1 MPARSPLQR
10 PHVRGRFLFHGDNK
24 IWVRGVTYGT
34 FRPDATGHQY
44 GRMSAVARDFE
55 AMAENGVN
63 AIRTYTVPPRWLLD
77 AAYGHGIQVLVGLPW
92 EQHVAFLDDRRR
104 ARTIATRVRVSAA
117 LCAGHPAVLG
127 YAVGNE
133 IPAPVVRWHG
143 ARRVERFIERLTN
156 EVREVDPGALVTYI
170 NYPST
175 EYLELPFVDFVCFN
189 VYLEAADRLSA
200 YLARLHN
207 LAGDRPLL
215 LGEVGLDSRRN
226 GEACQAAVLDWE
238 LRTAFSSGCA
248 GAFVFAW
255 TDEWHR
261 GGDDIEDWDFGLT
274 NRRREPKPALAAV
287 RQATTELPFAKCV
300 AWPRMSVVVCS
311 YNGARTIRDTLNGL
325 VELDYPDLEVIVV
338 DDGSTDDTALI
349 AREYPV
355 RVISTPNRGLSN
367 ARNTGLRAATGEIVA
382 YIDDDAWPDP
392 DWLRYV
398 AWTFL
403 TSDHV
408 AVGGPN
414 LPPPGDGL
422 IADAVALSPG
432 GPIHVLLTDREAEHV
447 PGCNMAF
454 KKSALEAI
462 GGFDPRFRTAG
473 DDVDVCWRLTAREW
487 TIGFHPAA
495 LVWHHRRNSIRTYW
509 KQQAGYGR
517 AEALLAGK
525 WPEKHNGAGH
535 ASWSGRLYGPG
546 RVARLLQRGRI
557 YQGSW
562 GTALFQSLYE
572 RTPGPLTSF
581 LSMPEWWFVVPMLA
595 VLGLLGFEW
604 TPLRTAWPLF
614 GLALGAPLARAIVA
628 ARRAHLPIAYVSP
641 RDRVRLR
648 SVIALLHV
656 LQPIARLVGRVKHG
670 LTLWRRRGVPAL
682 VTPRARTVA
691 SWSEHWRAPT
701 ERLAALESWLRE
713 QGQTVV
719 RGGDWDRWDLELR
732 QGWLAAA
739 RLLAGTEEHGRG
751 RQLTRFRVWPRWSR
765 FAVASVSV
773 TAGLAVG
780 ATAAHAW
787 FDASLFAAGAVGLV
801 LRALTDYGGAAQL
814 LNEAIHELATDS
826 ETWVR

>member
-1 MPARSPLQR
+1 
-10 PHVRGRFLFHGDNK
+10 
-24 IWVRGVTYGT
+24 
-34 FRPDATGHQY
+34 
-44 GRMSAVARDFE
+44 
-55 AMAENGVN
+55 
-63 AIRTYTVPPRWLLD
+63 
-77 AAYGHGIQVLVGLPW
+77 LPW

-226 GEACQAAVLDWE
+226 GEACRAAVLDWE

-403 TSDHV
+403 TGDHV

-414 LPPPGDGL
+414 LPPP
-422 IADAVALSPG
+422 
-432 GPIHVLLTDREAEHV
+432 
-447 PGCNMAF
+447 
-454 KKSALEAI
+454 
-462 GGFDPRFRTAG
+462 
-473 DDVDVCWRLTAREW
+473 
-487 TIGFHPAA
+487 
-495 LVWHHRRNSIRTYW
+495 
-509 KQQAGYGR
+509 GYGR

-604 TPLRTAWPLF
+604 TPLRTAWP
-614 GLALGAPLARAIVA
+614 
-628 ARRAHLPIAYVSP
+628 
-641 RDRVRLR
+641 
-648 SVIALLHV
+648 
-656 LQPIARLVGRVKHG
+656 
-670 LTLWRRRGVPAL
+670 
-682 VTPRARTVA
+682 
-691 SWSEHWRAPT
+691 
-701 ERLAALESWLRE
+701 
-713 QGQTVV
+713 
-719 RGGDWDRWDLELR
+719 
-732 QGWLAAA
+732 
-739 RLLAGTEEHGRG
+739 
-751 RQLTRFRVWPRWSR
+751 
-765 FAVASVSV
+765 
-773 TAGLAVG
+773 
-780 ATAAHAW
+780 
-787 FDASLFAAGAVGLV
+787 
-801 LRALTDYGGAAQL
+801 
-814 LNEAIHELATDS
+814 
-826 ETWVR
+826 